1 MSGASSMY
9 GGEKRRY
16 RVLVWEHKG
25 KGPLGRWENN
35 IKMDLDQAGCGGVD
49 WVELAQD
56 RDRWP
61 ALVYA
66 VVNFR
71 VP

>member
-1 MSGASSMY
+1 M
-9 GGEKRRY
+9 GERRGVY
-16 RVLVWEHKG
+16 RVLVWEHEG

-35 IKMDLDQAGCGGVD
+35 ITMDLEDVGCGGVD
-49 WVELAQD
+49 WVKLAQD
-56 RDRWP
+56 RDRWR

-66 VVNFR
+66 VVSLR

>member
-1 MSGASSMY
+1 M
-9 GGEKRRY
+9 GERRGVY
-16 RVLVWEHKG
+16 KALVWEHAG

-35 IKMDLDQAGCGGVD
+35 IKMDLEDVGCGGVD
-49 WVELAQD
+49 WVKLAQD
-56 RDRWP
+56 RDRWR

-66 VVNFR
+66 VVSLR